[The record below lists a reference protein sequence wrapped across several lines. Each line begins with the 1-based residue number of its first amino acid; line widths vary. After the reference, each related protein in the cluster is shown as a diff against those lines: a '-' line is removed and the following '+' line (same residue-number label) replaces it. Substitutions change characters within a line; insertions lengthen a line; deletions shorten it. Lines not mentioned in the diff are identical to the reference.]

1 MLRVVDTLSPLMI
14 MSARTHHLN
23 FAGDKNKGHIYMT
36 IGNLSWMIRQ
46 MASMH
51 TVIMVALLPIPIMN
65 QNIVH
70 NRLHGPWE
78 TI

>member
-1 MLRVVDTLSPLMI
+1 
-14 MSARTHHLN
+14 
-23 FAGDKNKGHIYMT
+23 MT
-36 IGNLSWMIRQ
+36 IGNLSWIIRQ

-51 TVIMVALLPIPIMN
+51 TVIMVALLPIAIMN

-70 NRLHGPWE
+70 NRLHEPWE